1 MPFSVTELY
10 AYVGIVAL
18 LVMIPGPNT
27 VLVMQSVGISGQRAG
42 FFNVFGIVT
51 AVYLNALLSGLGL
64 TLIIMQSAEIYNLM
78 KMLGAAYIAYLGV
91 TSLVNAYKLHRQK
104 ESACTNNSNS
114 QEPDSR
120 VTQESSF
127 TFYSK
132 GVLTGVLNP
141 KSALF
146 FLAFFPQFIHP
157 DGSLVIQSLILTIL
171 YSLVSVTWY
180 GLLVIFIGRLRQ
192 FLVRSETQKWL
203 KAITGTIL
211 IGLGIRIALQR

>member
-1 MPFSVTELY
+1 MPFSFAELY

-18 LVMIPGPNT
+18 LVVIPGPNT

-42 FFNVFGIVT
+42 LFNVFGIVT

-64 TLIIMQSAEIYNLM
+64 TLIIMQSAEIYNLI

-104 ESACTNNSNS
+104 ESTCTNNSS
-114 QEPDSR
+114 CQAPDV

-157 DGSLVIQSLILTIL
+157 GGNIVIQSLILTIL

-180 GLLVIFIGRLRQ
+180 GLLVIFVGKLRH

-211 IGLGIRIALQR
+211 VGLGIRIALQR

>member
-1 MPFSVTELY
+1 MPFSVAELY

-27 VLVMQSVGISGQRAG
+27 VLVMQSVGTSGQRAG

-64 TLIIMQSAEIYNLM
+64 TLLIMQSAEIYNLI

-91 TSLVNAYKLHRQK
+91 ISLVNAYKLHRQK
-104 ESACTNNSNS
+104 ASACTTNSNS
-114 QEPDSR
+114 QEPDSS

-127 TFYSK
+127 AFYSK

-157 DGSLVIQSLILTIL
+157 GGNLVIQSLILTIL

-180 GLLVIFIGRLRQ
+180 GLLVIFMGKLRQ

-211 IGLGIRIALQR
+211 VGLGIRIALQR

>member
-1 MPFSVTELY
+1 MPFSFAELY

-18 LVMIPGPNT
+18 LVVIPGPNT

-42 FFNVFGIVT
+42 LFNVFGIVT

-64 TLIIMQSAEIYNLM
+64 TLIIMQSAEIYNLI

-91 TSLVNAYKLHRQK
+91 TSLVNAYKLHRKK
-104 ESACTNNSNS
+104 ESTCTNNSSS
-114 QEPDSR
+114 QAPDV

-157 DGSLVIQSLILTIL
+157 GGNIVIQSLILTIL

-180 GLLVIFIGRLRQ
+180 GLLVIFMGKLRH

-211 IGLGIRIALQR
+211 VGLGIRIALQR